1 MTHWQLFYSFRA
13 QRYHSLP
20 SSLLIVTSVH
30 FFYFLCSPCW
40 YLLIM
45 FKSIRLFASKWVRG
59 VYFHIRAEAIR
70 TPPVPAEQ
78 SQSPSKWVTRSL
90 KWPKTHLWLWLWMGG
105 WGGIRATRR
114 SLPLTAQGATAGV
127 LGCENITLAR
137 WYSPEYE
144 YVSTK
149 ICYLF

>member
-1 MTHWQLFYSFRA
+1 MSDKVSEVTKDSFVA
-13 QRYHSLP
+13 LA
-20 SSLLIVTSVH
+20 VD
-30 FFYFLCSPCW
+30 
-40 YLLIM
+40 
-45 FKSIRLFASKWVRG
+45 
-59 VYFHIRAEAIR
+59 
-70 TPPVPAEQ
+70 
-78 SQSPSKWVTRSL
+78 
-90 KWPKTHLWLWLWMGG
+90 GG
-105 WGGIRATRR
+105 GGIRATSR